1 MSNAIITFEIM
12 PTSPDVDLEP
22 IKEKALEIARN
33 QGAKGN
39 MESKI
44 EPVAFGL
51 QKIIIMGMYEMSDD
65 KDFDKITAEMKT
77 IEGVQEAE
85 IAKMDLAMG

>member
-1 MSNAIITFEIM
+1 MSNAIVTFEIM

-22 IKEKALEIARN
+22 IKEKATEIAKS

-44 EPVAFGL
+44 EPIAFGL
-51 QKIIIMGMYEMSDD
+51 KKIIIMAMYEMDDD
-65 KDFDKITAEMKT
+65 KDFDAIPAEMMK
-77 IEGVQEAE
+77 IEGVQQAS

>member
-1 MSNAIITFEIM
+1 MANAIITFEIM

-22 IKEKALEIARN
+22 IKEQALQIAREE
-33 QGAKGN
+33 GAKGN

-51 QKIIIMGMYEMSDD
+51 KKVIIMGMYEVADD
-65 KDFDKITAEMKT
+65 KDFDAIPAKMKE